1 MAPAVLANFIDAD
14 KWMKGVQI
22 GDREIKL
29 VSFADD
35 ITIFLRDITYL
46 NRIQVIKKGNQEDS
60 SSKMNFIIQAL
71 QAVTYKNK
79 TEQPEQRARSKFSV
93 KMVMLIL

>member
-29 VSFADD
+29 VIFADD

-71 QAVTYKNK
+71 
-79 TEQPEQRARSKFSV
+79 
-93 KMVMLIL
+93 

>member
-14 KWMKGVQI
+14 KWMKEVQI

-29 VSFADD
+29 VIFADD

-71 QAVTYKNK
+71 
-79 TEQPEQRARSKFSV
+79 
-93 KMVMLIL
+93 

>member
-71 QAVTYKNK
+71 
-79 TEQPEQRARSKFSV
+79 
-93 KMVMLIL
+93 

>member
-1 MAPAVLANFIDAD
+1 MAPAVLVNFIDAD

-29 VSFADD
+29 VIFADD
-35 ITIFLRDITYL
+35 ITIFLRDITNL
-46 NRIQVIKKGNQEDS
+46 NRIQVIKKENQEDS

-71 QAVTYKNK
+71 
-79 TEQPEQRARSKFSV
+79 
-93 KMVMLIL
+93 